1 MNTYSTLSE
10 ALVFEKINR
19 FQAEAASHRLARA
32 IRPQSPSAR
41 DRLAQAIGRGLA
53 AIAEPLK
60 VDRRPRIPAI

>member
-1 MNTYSTLSE
+1 MSTYLTE
-10 ALVFEKINR
+10 ALVYEKINR
-19 FQAEAASHRLARA
+19 FQAEAASQRLARA
-32 IRPQSPSAR
+32 IRPQGSSAR

>member
-1 MNTYSTLSE
+1 MNTYSTLTE
-10 ALVFEKINR
+10 ALVFEKMDR
-19 FQAEAASHRLARA
+19 FQAEAASARLARA
-32 IRPQSPSAR
+32 IRPLGPSAR